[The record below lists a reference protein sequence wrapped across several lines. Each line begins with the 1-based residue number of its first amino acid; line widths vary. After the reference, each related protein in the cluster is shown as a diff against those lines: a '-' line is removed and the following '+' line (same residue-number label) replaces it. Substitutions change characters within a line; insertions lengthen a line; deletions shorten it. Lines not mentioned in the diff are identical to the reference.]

1 MVVNT
6 ALIWRDWS
14 WEPSVIL
21 GCLLLAGLYLGA
33 AGPWRKRLQEAAGL
47 AEAPISRGKMAWF
60 LGGLVIALLALISP
74 LDEMGDTYLFSA
86 HMLQHLLL
94 ILAAAPM
101 LMLGTPGWMLAGLLG
116 RPGGL
121 LRNSTVRGI
130 GRWLTHPVTAFLI
143 FNINFAAWHFPAMYQ
158 ATLLNEN
165 IHILEHLSFLAT
177 AVLNWWP
184 VIGPAAELP
193 RLPHAG
199 QMLYLF
205 LEAIPGTVLGAIF
218 VFADGPLYP
227 FYISAPRL
235 FGLSPDVD
243 QQLGGLIMGT
253 LSSMVYLAALGGV
266 FMAWLEQEDR
276 ATVKAHL
283 Q

>member
-1 MVVNT
+1 MPANS
-6 ALIWRDWS
+6 ALIWRDWT

-33 AGPWRKRLQEAAGL
+33 AGPWRRGLQRRAGQ
-47 AEAPISRGKMAWF
+47 AEQPLSRGKTAWF
-60 LGGLVIALLALISP
+60 LGGLAVVLLALLSP
-74 LDEMGDTYLFSA
+74 LDEIGDTYLFSA
-86 HMLQHLLL
+86 HMVQHLLL

-101 LMLGTPGWMLAGLLG
+101 LMLGTPDWMLAGLLR
-116 RPGGL
+116 RPDGL
-121 LRNSTVRGI
+121 LRHPVILRT
-130 GRWLTHPVTAFLI
+130 GRWLTNPVVAFLI
-143 FNINFAAWHFPAMYQ
+143 FNINFAAWHFPALYQ

-165 IHILEHLSFLAT
+165 IHILEHLLFLAT

-184 VIGPAAELP
+184 VIGPAPELP
-193 RLPHAG
+193 RLPYPG

-218 VFADGPLYP
+218 VFAEGPLYP
-227 FYISAPRL
+227 FYVSAGRL

-253 LSSMVYLAALGGV
+253 LSSLVYLAALGGV
-266 FMAWLEQEDR
+266 FMAWLQQEDQ
-276 ATVKAHL
+276 AVVGVNT

>member
-1 MVVNT
+1 MPANT
-6 ALIWRDWS
+6 ALIWRDWT

-33 AGPWRKRLQEAAGL
+33 AGPWRRSLQRRAGL
-47 AEAPISRGKMAWF
+47 AEAPLSRGKTAWF
-60 LGGLVIALLALISP
+60 LGGLAVVLLALLSP
-74 LDEMGDTYLFSA
+74 LDEIGDTYLFSA
-86 HMLQHLLL
+86 HMVQHLLL

-101 LMLGTPGWMLAGLLG
+101 LMLGTPDWMLAGLL
-116 RPGGL
+116 RNTTI
-121 LRNSTVRGI
+121 LRI
-130 GRWLTHPVTAFLI
+130 GRWLTNPVVAFMI

-165 IHILEHLSFLAT
+165 IHILEHLLFLAT

-184 VIGPAAELP
+184 VIGPAPELP
-193 RLPHAG
+193 RLPYPG

-227 FYISAPRL
+227 FYVSAGRL

-253 LSSMVYLAALGGV
+253 LSSLVYLAALGGA
-266 FMAWLEQEDR
+266 FMAWLQQEDR
-276 ATVKAHL
+276 AALEANT

>member
-1 MVVNT
+1 MPVNI
-6 ALIWRDWS
+6 ASIWGDWS

-33 AGPWRKRLQEAAGL
+33 AGPWRRRWLRSGRL
-47 AEAPISRGKMAWF
+47 AEAPISNGKIAWF
-60 LGGLVIALLALISP
+60 MGGLLVVLLALLSP
-74 LDEMGDTYLFSA
+74 LDEIGDTYLFSA
-86 HMLQHLLL
+86 HMVQHLLL

-101 LMLGTPGWMLAGLLG
+101 LLLGTPGWMLS
-116 RPGGL
+116 PL
-121 LRNSTVRGI
+121 LRNPLVRGA
-130 GRWLTHPVTAFLI
+130 GRWLTHPVVAFLI
-143 FNINFAAWHFPAMYQ
+143 FNINFAAWHFPALYQ

-165 IHILEHLSFLAT
+165 IHILEHLLFLAT

-184 VIGPAAELP
+184 VIGPADELP
-193 RLPHAG
+193 RLPSPA

-227 FYISAPRL
+227 FYVSAGRL
-235 FGLSPDVD
+235 FGISPDVD

-253 LSSMVYLAALGGV
+253 LSSLVYLAALGGV
-266 FMAWLEQEDR
+266 FMAWLGQEEKT
-276 ATVKAHL
+276 AVEAHA

>member
-1 MVVNT
+1 MLVNT

-14 WEPSVIL
+14 WEPSVLL
-21 GCLLLAGLYLGA
+21 GCLLVAGLYLGA
-33 AGPWRKRLQEAAGL
+33 AGPWHRRLQRAASL
-47 AEAPISRGKMAWF
+47 AEAPLSRGKMAWF
-60 LGGLVIALLALISP
+60 LGGLAVVLLALVSP
-74 LDEMGDTYLFSA
+74 LDEIGDMYLFSA

-101 LMLGTPGWMLAGLLG
+101 LMLGTPGWMLDGLPG
-116 RPGGL
+116 RPVGL
-121 LRNSTVRGI
+121 LRRPVIRRTC
-130 GRWLTHPVTAFLI
+130 RWLTHPVVAFLI
-143 FNINFAAWHFPAMYQ
+143 FNINFAAWHFPALYQ

-165 IHILEHLSFLAT
+165 IHILEHLLFLAT

-184 VIGPAAELP
+184 VLGPAQELP
-193 RLPHAG
+193 RLPYPG

-227 FYISAPRL
+227 FYVSAPRL

-243 QQLGGLIMGT
+243 QQLGGLVMGT
-253 LSSMVYLAALGGV
+253 LSSLAYLAALGGV

-276 ATVKAHL
+276 AEVEANT